1 MVRSV
6 RRRGYLPR
14 LGSRQDGAGAAE
26 RPEDRVILAIDPG
39 NERSAAV
46 VLNDAGSPVE
56 FWKEPNDEVLRR
68 VLAIQ
73 HLWPSDERG
82 EIVGH
87 LAIEM
92 IASYGMPVGREVFD
106 TCVWIGRFVQAWNAP
121 HTLVYRRDVKM
132 FLCGNNTAKDGNI
145 RQALIDRFGGK
156 DRAIGNKR
164 APGPLHG
171 ISNDVWSALAVGV
184 TWRETRAKAAA

>member
-1 MVRSV
+1 M
-6 RRRGYLPR
+6 
-14 LGSRQDGAGAAE
+14 
-26 RPEDRVILAIDPG
+26 ILAIDPG

-56 FWKEPNDEVLRR
+56 FWREPNDEVLRR
-68 VLAIQ
+68 VPAFQ

-106 TCVWIGRFVQAWNAP
+106 TCVWIGRIIQAWNAP
-121 HTLVYRRDVKM
+121 YTLVYRRDVKM

-156 DRAIGNKR
+156 DRAIGNKKS
-164 APGPLHG
+164 PGPLYG
-171 ISNDVWSALAVGV
+171 ISNDVWAALAVGV
-184 TWRETRAKAAA
+184 TWRETRAREAA

>member
-1 MVRSV
+1 M
-6 RRRGYLPR
+6 L
-14 LGSRQDGAGAAE
+14 
-26 RPEDRVILAIDPG
+26 LAIDPG

-46 VLNDAGSPVE
+46 VLNDDGRPVE
-56 FWKEPNDEVLRR
+56 FWREPNDEVLRR
-68 VLAIQ
+68 VLAFQ
-73 HLWPSDERG
+73 HLWPSHSRG
-82 EIVGH
+82 KIVGH

-106 TCVWIGRFVQAWNAP
+106 TCVWIGRLVQAWNAP

-145 RQALIDRFGGK
+145 RQALIDRYGGK
-156 DRAIGNKR
+156 DAAIGNKR
-164 APGPLHG
+164 APGPLYG

-184 TWRETRAKAAA
+184 TWRETFAKAAA